1 MNRKIILF
9 CLFIL
14 FVSSCVTKKIDKF
27 EGLRIDSE
35 SIHINSS
42 ELEDAYKSI
51 KLWKDS
57 LEKCLK
63 PPAEESLET
72 ESLNLLKTGTYHA
85 LIIGV
90 QDYES
95 DDCKDLAF
103 PINDAE
109 ELRECLVSL
118 YSFEAED
125 VNVLRNPTGE
135 EIEIALNN
143 LNEKLEE
150 NDDVLIFYAGHG
162 YWDDRMSQ
170 GYWLPADAKRNAKYT
185 WISNSIIQDYLRG
198 MSAYARNVLLI
209 TDACFGGSIFA
220 TRSAFTKAELLGIE
234 KLYYTPSCQ
243 AMTSG
248 TKDQEVDDKSVFL
261 QYLVENLRNNN
272 QLHLSAEKLFS
283 SFKQAVIGQSKSSQ
297 IPQFGVVREAGD
309 EGGDFIFIKR

>member
-1 MNRKIILF
+1 M
-9 CLFIL
+9 
-14 FVSSCVTKKIDKF
+14 FVSSCVIKKIDKF

-72 ESLNLLKTGTYHA
+72 ESLNLLKKGTYYA

-95 DDCKDLAF
+95 EDCKDLAF

-109 ELRECLVSL
+109 ELRECLVNL

-185 WISNSIIQDYLRG
+185 WISNSIKQDYLRG
-198 MSAYARNVLLI
+198 MSPIRKK
-209 TDACFGGSIFA
+209 CFI
-220 TRSAFTKAELLGIE
+220 
-234 KLYYTPSCQ
+234 
-243 AMTSG
+243 
-248 TKDQEVDDKSVFL
+248 D
-261 QYLVENLRNNN
+261 N
-272 QLHLSAEKLFS
+272 
-283 SFKQAVIGQSKSSQ
+283 
-297 IPQFGVVREAGD
+297 
-309 EGGDFIFIKR
+309 